1 MYNLLVGEFSGK
13 ITDSITKSV
22 SDSISKGVTSLNRE
36 FLEFPVRRL
45 RLPLPTCVTII
56 LASVM
61 FASPALCILCTA
73 GRGEAR
79 LMTEI
84 HSTAIHATDL
94 HRN

>member
-61 FASPALCILCTA
+61 FASPGCTLYFVHGA
-73 GRGEAR
+73 RRGGVK
-79 LMTEI
+79 
-84 HSTAIHATDL
+84 HG
-94 HRN
+94 

>member
-45 RLPLPTCVTII
+45 RLPLLPMCDHSRFCDVCITCTLYFVH
-56 LASVM
+56 
-61 FASPALCILCTA
+61 
-73 GRGEAR
+73 GGGGEAR
-79 LMTEI
+79 LMTDV

>member
-45 RLPLPTCVTII
+45 RLPLPTCVII

-61 FASPALCILCTA
+61 FASPPLCVFCA
-73 GRGEAR
+73 RRGGVK
-79 LMTEI
+79 
-84 HSTAIHATDL
+84 HG
-94 HRN
+94 